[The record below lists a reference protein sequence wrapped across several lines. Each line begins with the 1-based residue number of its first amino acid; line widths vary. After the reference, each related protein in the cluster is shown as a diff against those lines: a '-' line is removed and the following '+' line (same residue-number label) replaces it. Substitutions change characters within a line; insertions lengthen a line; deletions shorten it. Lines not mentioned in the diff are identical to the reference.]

1 MKDVGTPPINHSG
14 MHHWKFFKD
23 FVRSKILESTGTKG
37 VFLVSLEGDVFRND
51 SLIPAYFYLQSL
63 VF

>member
-14 MHHWKFFKD
+14 MHHWEFFKD
-23 FVRSKILESTGTKG
+23 FVRSKILESTGTQG
-37 VFLVSLEGDVFRND
+37 VFLSLEGDVFRND